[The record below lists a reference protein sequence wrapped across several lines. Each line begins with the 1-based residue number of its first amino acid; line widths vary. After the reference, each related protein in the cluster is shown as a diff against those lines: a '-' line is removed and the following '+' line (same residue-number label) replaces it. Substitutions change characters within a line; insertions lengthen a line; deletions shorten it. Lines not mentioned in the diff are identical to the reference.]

1 MENERIKV
9 ELMTKDDTR
18 VVLDNYEESYNDGKW
33 HSVVLTLK
41 ENFLELNVDNRPM
54 QTIRKL
60 DFLTGPNNFIAG
72 LKHYF
77 DSFVLKCIF
86 SFMLEIIIII

>member
-9 ELMTKDDTR
+9 ELMTKDNTR
-18 VVLDNYEESYNDGKW
+18 VVLDNYEESFNDGKW

-41 ENFLELNVDNRPM
+41 NDYLELNVDNRPM

-60 DFLTGPNNFIAG
+60 DFMTGSNYFIAG
-72 LKHYF
+72 INLNF
-77 DSFVLKCIF
+77 
-86 SFMLEIIIII
+86 

>member
-9 ELMTKDDTR
+9 ELMTKDNTR
-18 VVLDNYEESYNDGKW
+18 VVLDNYEESFNDGKW

-41 ENFLELNVDNRPM
+41 SDYLELNVDNRPM

-60 DFLTGPNNFIAG
+60 DFMSGSNYFIAG
-72 LKHYF
+72 NN
-77 DSFVLKCIF
+77 
-86 SFMLEIIIII
+86 

>member
-33 HSVVLTLK
+33 HSVILTLK

-60 DFLTGPNNFIAG
+60 EFMTGSNYFIAG
-72 LKHYF
+72 SIIYF
-77 DSFVLKCIF
+77 IF
-86 SFMLEIIIII
+86 NYLLCFFF